1 MLEKRYYWLKLK
13 KDFFKRHDIVLVE
26 AMPNGKDYIL
36 FYLKL
41 LLESIEHEGEL
52 RFNDTIPYNEQM
64 LAVITNTNV
73 DMVKAAMKVFIGL
86 KMVEMLDDGTIFM
99 TETEKM
105 IGSECSSANRVR
117 DYREKKQALQCNN
130 DVTKCNIDIKKE
142 TDTETNIT
150 APPKCP
156 PKVSAICQADTG
168 SAARRHCNLSAEQY
182 APGKTKAI
190 NPNSGKDEC
199 NNRKRHL
206 RINGSP
212 EMPFLHIV

>member
-1 MLEKRYYWLKLK
+1 MKGRKTMK
-13 KDFFKRHDIVLVE
+13 KNIR
-26 AMPNGKDYIL
+26 
-36 FYLKL
+36 
-41 LLESIEHEGEL
+41 
-52 RFNDTIPYNEQM
+52 
-64 LAVITNTNV
+64 TN
-73 DMVKAAMKVFIGL
+73 KEIGL
-86 KMVEMLDDGTIFM
+86 KEPL
-99 TETEKM
+99 
-105 IGSECSSANRVR
+105 
-117 DYREKKQALQCNN
+117 
-130 DVTKCNIDIKKE
+130 
-142 TDTETNIT
+142 IT

>member
-1 MLEKRYYWLKLK
+1 MTIRVN
-13 KDFFKRHDIVLVE
+13 I
-26 AMPNGKDYIL
+26 M
-36 FYLKL
+36 
-41 LLESIEHEGEL
+41 EHIRNAGVSDASRIAE
-52 RFNDTIPYNEQM
+52 I
-64 LAVITNTNV
+64 I
-73 DMVKAAMKVFIGL
+73 
-86 KMVEMLDDGTIFM
+86 
-99 TETEKM
+99 
-105 IGSECSSANRVR
+105 
-117 DYREKKQALQCNN
+117 
-130 DVTKCNIDIKKE
+130 
-142 TDTETNIT
+142 IT

>member
-1 MLEKRYYWLKLK
+1 MTKNIKGQEKRRTAGIRTPAYKT
-13 KDFFKRHDIVLVE
+13 
-26 AMPNGKDYIL
+26 A
-36 FYLKL
+36 
-41 LLESIEHEGEL
+41 L
-52 RFNDTIPYNEQM
+52 R
-64 LAVITNTNV
+64 
-73 DMVKAAMKVFIGL
+73 
-86 KMVEMLDDGTIFM
+86 
-99 TETEKM
+99 
-105 IGSECSSANRVR
+105 
-117 DYREKKQALQCNN
+117 KQRKY
-130 DVTKCNIDIKKE
+130 T
-142 TDTETNIT
+142 IT